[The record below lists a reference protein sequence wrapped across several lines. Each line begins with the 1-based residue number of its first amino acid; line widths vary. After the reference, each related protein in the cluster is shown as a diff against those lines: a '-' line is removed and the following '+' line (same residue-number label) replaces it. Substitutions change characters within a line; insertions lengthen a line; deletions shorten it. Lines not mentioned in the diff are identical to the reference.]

1 MNAYFQFLR
10 FSMDLEIGK
19 VLALSDFIR
28 MTDDLAQVL
37 KSSIGI
43 DGKAVLISQKS
54 PRQIT
59 VTKVTGCALSG
70 TILEQAVGPTLG
82 TPYDSN

>member
-1 MNAYFQFLR
+1 MNL
-10 FSMDLEIGK
+10 DIGK
-19 VLALSDFIR
+19 ALNLTDFVRLTDELAE
-28 MTDDLAQVL
+28 VL

-59 VTKVTGCALSG
+59 VTKVTFC
-70 TILEQAVGPTLG
+70 ILAPLEDRTRSKSYE
-82 TPYDSN
+82 TFTSKT

>member
-59 VTKVTGCALSG
+59 VTKVTRTLSG
-70 TILEQAVGPTLG
+70 TIEEQVFGSTLG
-82 TPYDSN
+82 TSYDSN